1 LRTVW
6 ILDAS
11 EAAAEEL
18 VRALPSL
25 IYSVRVWTDPEET
38 LEALAEAPPD
48 LLVVEHGIGRA
59 ATVDVLRRAKRKARR
74 LPVIVVAE
82 RTSSQGAIESM
93 REGAYDYLPRETLP
107 AGLEDAA
114 RRALSGEGGI
124 IRTIGSPGPADVAD
138 LGAIVGRTPEM
149 VEVHKL
155 IGQIAATD
163 ACVLIHG
170 EPGTGKE
177 LVARAIHYNSTR
189 RDRPFVAVSCSATP
203 PASLEAELFG
213 TAGGEPDRVLGRVEL
228 AHAGTV
234 FLDDI
239 DEASLEV
246 QGRILSALENGW
258 FEIPRTRTRVKAD
271 VRVIGA
277 TGRSLVSRMKEGR
290 FRVDLF
296 YRLKIV
302 SIFIPPLRERLDDI
316 PYLAEH
322 FLARARTS
330 MRRDIEGMS
339 PGALRL
345 LRSHSWPGNIRELE
359 QAVQRAAAL
368 CRTSVLGAEDFGSL
382 PQDAEEWPA
391 PEGPAGGSLESCVR
405 AEYRRLRAAGE
416 TAVDAAVTGA
426 VERALAEAALGEGDG
441 NQVKAAGL
449 LGISRNTLRKRLD
462 GRREGRAPEDRRPTR
477 RPSGGRAPGRR
488 GR

>member
-11 EAAAEEL
+11 DEAAVEL
-18 VRALPSL
+18 VRALPPL
-25 IYSVRVWTDPEET
+25 IYSVRVWTDPDGM
-38 LEALAEAPPD
+38 LEALASAPPD

-59 ATVDVLRRAKRKARR
+59 AAVDVLRRAKREARR

-163 ACVLIHG
+163 ASVLIHG

-177 LVARAIHYNSTR
+177 LVARAIHYNSPR

-203 PASLEAELFG
+203 AASLEAELFG
-213 TAGGEPDRVLGRVEL
+213 TVGGGGAERVQGRFEL

-239 DEASLEV
+239 DEAGLEV
-246 QGRILSALENGW
+246 QGRILSVLENGW
-258 FEIPRTRTRVKAD
+258 FESPGTRSRVKAD

-322 FLARARTS
+322 FLARARSS

-359 QAVQRAAAL
+359 QAIQRAAAL
-368 CRTSVLGAEDFGSL
+368 CRTGVLGPEDFGSL
-382 PQDAEEWPA
+382 SQDAEGWPA

-416 TAVDAAVTGA
+416 PMIDDAVSGV

-441 NQVKAAGL
+441 NQVQAARL
-449 LGISRNTLRKRLD
+449 LGISRNTLRKRLERRRGGAPAGG
-462 GRREGRAPEDRRPTR
+462 GRSPRRPRGRAAGK
-477 RPSGGRAPGRR
+477 GGR
-488 GR
+488 

>member
-11 EAAAEEL
+11 DEAAVEL
-18 VRALPSL
+18 VRALPPL
-25 IYSVRVWTDPEET
+25 IYSVKVWADPGGM
-38 LEALAEAPPD
+38 LEALASGPPD
-48 LLVVEHGIGRA
+48 LLVVEYGIRRA
-59 ATVDVLRRAKRKARR
+59 AAVDVLRRAKRAARR

-163 ACVLIHG
+163 ASVLIHG

-177 LVARAIHYNSTR
+177 LVARAIHYNSGR
-189 RDRPFVAVSCSATP
+189 RERPFVAVSCSATP
-203 PASLEAELFG
+203 AASLEAELFG
-213 TAGGEPDRVLGRVEL
+213 TGGEGAKRVQGRFEL

-239 DEASLEV
+239 DEAGLEV
-246 QGRILSALENGW
+246 QGRVLSVLENGW
-258 FEIPRTRTRVKAD
+258 FESPGTRSRVRAD

-277 TGRSLVSRMKEGR
+277 TGKSLVSRMKEGL

-322 FLARARTS
+322 FLARARSS

-359 QAVQRAAAL
+359 QAIKRAAAL
-368 CRTSVLGAEDFGSL
+368 CRTGVLGPEDFGSL
-382 PQDAEEWPA
+382 SQDAEGWPA
-391 PEGPAGGSLESCVR
+391 PEGAAGGSLASCVR
-405 AEYRRLRAAGE
+405 AEYRRLRAAGDAGIDD
-416 TAVDAAVTGA
+416 AVAGV
-426 VERALAEAALGEGDG
+426 VERALAEAALAEGEG
-441 NQVKAAGL
+441 NQVRAARL
-449 LGISRNTLRKRLD
+449 LGISRNTLRKRLERGHD
-462 GRREGRAPEDRRPTR
+462 DTAPG
-477 RPSGGRAPGRR
+477 GGRAAGRG